1 MSRTSPDYGAA
12 DELISLSPSDL
23 LTFPLVRDT
32 APRTTLRITNVSDAR
47 VIFKVKTTQPTWYYV
62 RPNQHVLD
70 IGKTEEIT
78 IILVEAECNRFLDQF
93 GTPNEEKLDKHRFL
107 VQSTIIS
114 DDVFDKIASLS
125 HQGRHEEYQRIWDS
139 ATKEEKKN
147 QKLRVE
153 FLHPQDNAD
162 LDANEAPASIPQNVE
177 NIRNKIGKVDT
188 SAVSKTSLEDMP
200 GTPDSIFAELQSL
213 RKKYDAVVEYTV
225 HLTAERDYH
234 FSQLEEL
241 KREFAREKS
250 RKAATDT
257 PNKKMD
263 KNTEKRVVQEGYSL
277 FTMILVALIAFF
289 AARFFQTS

>member
-1 MSRTSPDYGAA
+1 M
-12 DELISLSPSDL
+12 
-23 LTFPLVRDT
+23 
-32 APRTTLRITNVSDAR
+32 
-47 VIFKVKTTQPTWYYV
+47 
-62 RPNQHVLD
+62 
-70 IGKTEEIT
+70 
-78 IILVEAECNRFLDQF
+78 
-93 GTPNEEKLDKHRFL
+93 
-107 VQSTIIS
+107 
-114 DDVFDKIASLS
+114 
-125 HQGRHEEYQRIWDS
+125 
-139 ATKEEKKN
+139 
-147 QKLRVE
+147 E

-162 LDANEAPASIPQNVE
+162 FDANEAPASIPQNVE

-234 FSQLEEL
+234 FSQLEDL

-277 FTMILVALIAFF
+277 FTIILVALIAFF
-289 AARFFQTS
+289 AARFFQSP